1 MQRSQPHESRGHNKE
16 KGDLGE
22 AIAADFLERLGYT
35 VVETKYEYG
44 RAGEIDIVARDEDV
58 LVFCEVKT
66 RSNDHHGDPEYALT
80 RLKQQQVRY
89 LAKAYLYTHGI
100 DEQEVR
106 FDVVAIMM
114 DGRCPKIDYFKNAF
128 DFIEG

>member
-1 MQRSQPHESRGHNKE
+1 MQLTQPQGRGSNNKD

-35 VVETKYEYG
+35 IVERKYEYG
-44 RAGEIDIVARDEDV
+44 EVGEIDIVARDGDV

-66 RSNDHHGDPEYALT
+66 RTNDRYGGPEYAIT
-80 RLKQQQVRY
+80 RRKQRQVRF
-89 LAKAYLYTHGI
+89 LAKAYLFQHGI

-106 FDVVAIMM
+106 FDVVAIMF
-114 DGRCPKIDYFKNAF
+114 DGRCPKIDYFKSAF
-128 DFIEG
+128 DFMGE